1 VIFLNC
7 PTCGYSVER
16 ARSRFTGADAMY
28 CPTCGRDDRRI
39 ALVESPRPAATVP
52 REAVDAPARR
62 APLRRAG
69 PSTELVRRLL
79 HSRRPSKP
87 APGKSASD
95 PRLP

>member
-1 VIFLNC
+1 MIFLNC

-16 ARSRFTGADAMY
+16 ARFRTTGADAMY

-39 ALVESPRPAATVP
+39 ALVESPRPAAIVP

-87 APGKSASD
+87 SPGKSAPD